1 MFDNYDNLIKPKIF
15 KKRKHR
21 NRWKNYKNLVI
32 YSTRYDHHKTIT
44 MLSLHYHA
52 LMGKIKEH
60 EGKKSLIVDDYVL
73 EY

>member
-1 MFDNYDNLIKPKIF
+1 M
-15 KKRKHR
+15 
-21 NRWKNYKNLVI
+21 I
-32 YSTRYDHHKTIT
+32 YSTRYDHRKTIT
-44 MLSLHYHA
+44 MLSQHYYE